1 MEIDLNLIERFISY
15 GIFSVYIFC
24 LFIIFIYSLTQLNM
38 LRYFLL
44 YKKNKKTNASHI
56 NQLKELP
63 KVTIQLPIYN
73 EIYVIER
80 LIQCISA
87 LEYPKEKLQI
97 QVLDDSTDESLSL
110 TKKIIL
116 IQQEK
121 GTPIEHVI
129 RNTRTGFKAGALKEG
144 LKSATG
150 DLIAIFD
157 ADFLPHPKWL
167 LETVPHFSNPKIGV
181 IQTRWGHLNREYSI
195 LTQAQGFALDAHFL
209 LEQIGRNQQ
218 NHFINFNGTAGI
230 WRKKC
235 IIDAGNWE
243 GDTLTEDLD
252 LSYRAQLKQWK
263 IYYLDTVVTPA
274 ELPITLSAIRS
285 QQFRWNKGGAENFR
299 KMIGRVINSKKI
311 SFSTKFNAFF
321 HLLNSSMFLCILIA
335 ASLSVPLL
343 FIKERYEN
351 LNFLFNLSGLFIVST
366 LIFFICYWSIHKYL
380 FGGGVNS
387 FIIYIKRFF
396 LFYCLAIGFAFHNT
410 IAVLE
415 GHLGK
420 KSAFIRTPKFNI
432 SEQKKGIKN
441 NKYTQKNKSIY
452 TFIELLFALYFLFGM
467 VSAFTVSQKGDFGLF
482 PFHLL
487 LFIGFGSITYYGM
500 KRT

>member
-1 MEIDLNLIERFISY
+1 
-15 GIFSVYIFC
+15 
-24 LFIIFIYSLTQLNM
+24 M

-44 YKKNKKTNASHI
+44 YKKNKKTNTSQI
-56 NQLKELP
+56 NQLKKLP

-73 EIYVIER
+73 EIYVVER

-87 LEYPKEKLQI
+87 LKYPKEKLQI
-97 QVLDDSTDESLSL
+97 QVLDDSTDESLSV

-116 IQQEK
+116 IQQEN
-121 GTPIEHVI
+121 GTPIEHII
-129 RNTRTGFKAGALKEG
+129 RNQRTGFKAGALKEG

-167 LETVPHFSNPKIGV
+167 LETVPHFSNPKTGV
-181 IQTRWGHLNREYSI
+181 VQTRWGHLNREYSI
-195 LTQAQGFALDAHFL
+195 LTQVQGFALDAHFL

-218 NHFINFNGTAGI
+218 SHFINFNGTAGI

-299 KMIGRVINSKKI
+299 KMIRQVINSDKI

-321 HLLNSSMFLCILIA
+321 HLFNSSIFLCVLIA

-343 FIKERYEN
+343 FIKEKYED

-366 LIFFICYWSIHKYL
+366 LIFFICYWSIHKHL

-387 FIIYIKRFF
+387 FTTYIKRFF
-396 LFYCLAIGFAFHNT
+396 LFYCLALGFTFHNT
-410 IAVLE
+410 IAVIE

-432 SEQKKGIKN
+432 SEQKKGTKN
-441 NKYTQKNKSIY
+441 NKYSQRNISIY
-452 TFIELLFALYFLFGM
+452 TFIELLFSLYFLFGM

-487 LFIGFGSITYYGM
+487 LFIGFGSITYYGL